1 VGASGSNSFSDL
13 ALTEIQNRFVPRL
26 LVDNA
31 SGAVV
36 LERIARGAGGTRW
49 YLLRDPGDVGS
60 LADNLSPGS
69 RVSFYFDG
77 RLALQEYDNTV
88 ASEILEIVKVDG
100 EAVIAT
106 PRTENIEMEVEFIAC
121 DNELRDFAAALPPGA
136 SVVYGRFPADDDDGV
151 RAVTLDLPDRDGI
164 VRPHP
169 H

>member
-1 VGASGSNSFSDL
+1 L

-26 LVDNA
+26 LVENA
-31 SGAVV
+31 GGAVV

-49 YLLRDPGDVGS
+49 YLLPDPRDLNS
-60 LADNLSPGS
+60 LAGNLSPGS

-77 RLALQEYDNTV
+77 RLALRKYDDTV
-88 ASEILEIVKVDG
+88 ATEILEIVKVDG

-106 PRTENIEMEVEFIAC
+106 PGAEHIEMEVEFIAGE
-121 DNELRDFAAALPPGA
+121 DELRDFAAVLPRGA

>member
-1 VGASGSNSFSDL
+1 L

-26 LVDNA
+26 LVENA
-31 SGAVV
+31 GGAVV
-36 LERIARGAGGTRW
+36 MERIARGAGGTSW
-49 YLLRDPGDVGS
+49 YLLRDPGDLGS

-69 RVSFYFDG
+69 RVSLYFDG
-77 RLALQEYDNTV
+77 RLALREYDDTV

-106 PRTENIEMEVEFIAC
+106 PRTEHIEMEVEFVASE
-121 DNELRDFAAALPPGA
+121 DELRDFAAALPPGA